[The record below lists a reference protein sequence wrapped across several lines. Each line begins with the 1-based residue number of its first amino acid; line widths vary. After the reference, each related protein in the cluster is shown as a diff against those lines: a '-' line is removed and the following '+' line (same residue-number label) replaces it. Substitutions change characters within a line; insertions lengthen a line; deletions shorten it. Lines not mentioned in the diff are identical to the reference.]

1 MKNRMTKL
9 LTGLLLAFAL
19 PAAAQVPVLNSYP
32 SAAPTIFLDFDGQ
45 TISGTQWNNVAG
57 TIAAGPA
64 NLTASQVTEVYNRIA
79 EDYRPFNINV
89 TTDSTKYFAAP
100 VKQRIRLIFTVTS
113 SWYAQ
118 PVGGVSY
125 IGSFAWGD
133 NTPAW
138 IFTAALGYNIKQI
151 SEAGAHEAGHT
162 FGLRHQASY
171 DGSCAKITDYNAG
184 TGSGEIGWAPIMGV
198 GYYQNFTTWNLG
210 PTSLGCTTSQSDLLM
225 IARAANGVTFRT
237 DDYSE
242 TFTGASTTS
251 FTNARF
257 LVDGVISQSDD
268 KDMFRFTVTQPGRF
282 VLTAVPYNVGTLNR
296 GSDLDMQVLLFNASQ
311 SQMGSYNPAPL
322 LNSVIDTTLEAGTY
336 YMQVDGKGNQ
346 FASEYGSLGS
356 YALQGDFTPYGVLP
370 LHKLELRGLNE
381 NGMHRFGWE
390 IVADENVIG
399 QELEVSSN
407 GTSFSPVGDLT
418 TTGRDYR
425 YFPNATTSLQ
435 YRLRVTFDNG
445 RSYYSNVVVLRVNSG
460 TAPKP
465 QLVSNLLRTS
475 TVLVTSPAGYRYTVA
490 DISGRA
496 ISTGTL
502 SEGTTTITLPGLTA
516 GAYAIR
522 FTNGR
527 DQFVEKF
534 MLQ

>member
-1 MKNRMTKL
+1 MKNRIANL
-9 LTGLLLAFAL
+9 LLLLAFAL

-45 TISGTQWNNVAG
+45 TVSGTQWNNVAG
-57 TIAAGPA
+57 TIAAGPS
-64 NLTASQVTEVYNRIA
+64 NLTPAQVTEVYNRIA

-100 VKQRIRLIFTVTS
+100 AKQRIRLIFTITS

-138 IFTAALGYNIKQI
+138 IFTEALGYNIKQI

-171 DGSCAKITDYNAG
+171 DGNCTKLTDYNAG

-237 DDYSE
+237 DDFAE
-242 TFTGASTTS
+242 TFPGASPATFS
-251 FTNARF
+251 NARF
-257 LVDGVISQSDD
+257 TIDGVISQSDD
-268 KDMFRFTVTQPGRF
+268 KDMFRFTVTQAGRF
-282 VLTAVPYNVGTLNR
+282 VLTAVPYNVGAQNR
-296 GSDLDMQVLLFNASQ
+296 GSDLDMLVTLYNSAQT
-311 SQMGSYNPAPL
+311 QMGSYNPAPIL
-322 LNSVIDTTLEAGTY
+322 SSVVDTTLEAGTY
-336 YMQVDGKGNQ
+336 YLQVDGKGNQ
-346 FASEYGSLGS
+346 FATEYGSLGS
-356 YALQGDFTPYGVLP
+356 YALQGDFTAFGVLP
-370 LHKLELRGLNE
+370 LHKLELRGVNE

-390 IVADENVIG
+390 IVADETVT
-399 QELEVSSN
+399 QQVLEVSTN
-407 GTSFSPVGDLT
+407 GTSFAPVADLAAA
-418 TTGRDYR
+418 GRDYR
-425 YFPNATTSLQ
+425 YFPNASSSLQ
-435 YRLRVTFDNG
+435 YRLHVTFDNG
-445 RSYYSNVVVLRVNSG
+445 RNYYSNVVVLRPATGN
-460 TAPKP
+460 APKP
-465 QLVSNLLRTS
+465 ELVSTLVRTGS
-475 TVLVTSPAGYRYTVA
+475 VMVTSPAGYKYTVA
-490 DISGRA
+490 DISGRT
-496 ISTGTL
+496 ISSGAL
-502 SEGTTTITLPGLTA
+502 ADGTTTIALPGVSA

-522 FTNGR
+522 FTNGV

-534 MLQ
+534 LCQ